1 MKSIFFAALIG
12 LATATELNAFK
23 NDTKTVMANSVANAK
38 GAATLLST
46 GTPPSTMSAYHWG
59 LLDAESQLAL
69 YRKSEYKR
77 KELEDD
83 VAHHQVDA

>member
-1 MKSIFFAALIG
+1 
-12 LATATELNAFK
+12 
-23 NDTKTVMANSVANAK
+23 
-38 GAATLLST
+38 
-46 GTPPSTMSAYHWG
+46 MSAYHWG

-83 VAHHQVDA
+83 IAHHQVDTQIRAEQLGRLNKEVTGALKNLNEIRQE